1 MKAIFGLLTAVS
13 SAAAL
18 LAAGTPA
25 SAQSYFP
32 QYNSRPSSSF
42 TGYSGTRYKVYSPKS
57 NSSGSSFGS
66 SFDQPRRS
74 NKGWGHSSGSYF
86 GW

>member
-1 MKAIFGLLTAVS
+1 MKSILAAVAVTA

-18 LAAGTPA
+18 LAGGTPA
-25 SAQSYFP
+25 SAQTYFP
-32 QYNSRPSSSF
+32 QYNSRPSNSF
-42 TGYSGTRYKVYSPKS
+42 TGDSGTRYNVYTQKS
-57 NSSGSSFGS
+57 NSSGSFSGG

>member
-1 MKAIFGLLTAVS
+1 MILGILAAAS

-18 LAAGTPA
+18 LAATTPA
-25 SAQSYFP
+25 SAQSYYP

-42 TGYSGTRYKVYSPKS
+42 TGYSGTRYKVYTPKS
-57 NSSGSSFGS
+57 NSFGS

-74 NKGWGHSSGSYF
+74 SKGWGHSSGSYF

>member
-1 MKAIFGLLTAVS
+1 MKAILGLFAVTA
-13 SAAAL
+13 SAASL
-18 LAAGTPA
+18 LAGGTPA

-42 TGYSGTRYKVYSPKS
+42 TGYSGTRYKVYTPKS

>member
-1 MKAIFGLLTAVS
+1 MKAILGLFAVTA
-13 SAAAL
+13 SAAAIL
-18 LAAGTPA
+18 GAGTPV

-42 TGYSGTRYKVYSPKS
+42 TGYSGTRYKVYTPKS

>member
-1 MKAIFGLLTAVS
+1 MKAILGLFAVTA
-13 SAAAL
+13 SAAVTL
-18 LAAGTPA
+18 GDGTPV

-42 TGYSGTRYKVYSPKS
+42 TGYSGTRYKVYTPKGS
-57 NSSGSSFGS
+57 SSGSSFGS

>member
-1 MKAIFGLLTAVS
+1 MKAIFGLLAVAS
-13 SAAAL
+13 SAATL
-18 LAAGTPA
+18 LATGSPA

-32 QYNSRPSSSF
+32 QYNSQPSRSF
-42 TGYSGTRYKVYSPKS
+42 TGYSGTRYKVYTPKS
-57 NSSGSSFGS
+57 NSSGSSFGG
-66 SFDQPRRS
+66 SFDQPSSS

>member
-1 MKAIFGLLTAVS
+1 MKAIFGLLAVAS

-32 QYNSRPSSSF
+32 QYNSQPSRSF
-42 TGYSGTRYKVYSPKS
+42 TGYSGTRYKVYTPKS
-57 NSSGSSFGS
+57 NSSGSSFGG
-66 SFDQPRRS
+66 SFDQPSRS